1 MKNNFSKRVQL
12 IIQHAKEEAIRL
24 GHNYIGSEHLLLGMM
39 QEEDSLAIELL
50 ENSGVELEELRR
62 AIQEAV
68 QSSTSTITL
77 GHLPLTK
84 RAERILKNTY
94 VEAQNFNSDI
104 IGSEHL
110 LLSIVKETD
119 GVAAEVLMDFGV
131 TYETIKNELKD
142 MMEGK
147 QYTSG
152 SSSKKKKSKTPALD
166 HFGTDITQLASED
179 KLDPVIGREQE
190 IERVAQILSR
200 RKKNNPVLI
209 GEPGVGKT
217 AIVEGLATRI
227 IEHHVSRVLYNKRL
241 ISLDLAAIVAGTKYR
256 GQFEE
261 RMKAIMSELQES
273 KGEIILFID
282 ELHTI
287 VGAGGAS
294 GSLDASNMFKPA
306 LARGEIQCIGATTMD
321 EYRKHIEKD
330 GALERRFQKIIVHPP
345 SVAET
350 VEILHGL
357 KDRYEEH
364 HGVRYTMEAI
374 RDAVNLSNRYITDKF
389 LPDKAIDVMDEAG
402 SRIHLKNIVVPDEIL
417 DLEDQIADIQSQK
430 EEVVKAQQFEDA
442 AEYRDKERRLR
453 EQLDDARDRWQQEEQ
468 KHIVEVTDDDI
479 ADVVSIMTGIPVN
492 KVAESESQRLLK
504 MTESLKEHIIGQ
516 DRVLEKLTKA
526 IQRARAG
533 LKNPRR
539 PIGSFLFLGPT
550 GVGKTETAKQLA
562 RYLFDSEDALVKIDM
577 SEYMEKFAVS
587 RLVGAPPGYVGYEEG
602 GELTERVRRNPYSV
616 VLLDEI
622 EKAHPD
628 VFNIL
633 LQILEDGVLTDS
645 LGRKVDFKNT
655 VIIMTSNIGTHRL
668 KHQTF
673 GFGGTDEKSVYDAMK
688 SKVEDEVK
696 RLFRPEFLN
705 RLDDTIVFRQLNK
718 EDLMAIVEN
727 LIGELRE
734 NSRND
739 DFDIVLTEEAKKF
752 LVGKGYDTEY
762 GARPLRREIQRRIED
777 PLAEKVLNGELS
789 EEGLIKVDVKDGE
802 LVFTQESIDTE
813 EMVKDKNLMN

>member
-1 MKNNFSKRVQL
+1 MKNNFSKRVQMV
-12 IIQHAKEEAIRL
+12 IQYAKEEAIRL
-24 GHNYIGSEHLLLGMM
+24 GHNYIGSEHLLLGLLR
-39 QEEDSLAIELL
+39 EEDSLAVEIL
-50 ENSGVELEELRR
+50 ESLGVDLEEIRTT
-62 AIQEAV
+62 IQELV

-84 RAERILKNTY
+84 RAERILKRTY
-94 VEAQNFNSDI
+94 VEAQNFDSDI
-104 IGSEHL
+104 ISSEHL
-110 LLSIVKETD
+110 LLAIAQETE
-119 GVAAEVLMDFGV
+119 GVAAEVLANFGI
-131 TYETIKNELKD
+131 TYETIKDELDD

-147 QYTSG
+147 QQYTS
-152 SSSKKKKSKTPALD
+152 SSTKKKKSKTPALD
-166 HFGTDITQLASED
+166 HFGQDITKLAAD
-179 KLDPVIGREQE
+179 NKLDPVIGREKE

-217 AIVEGLATRI
+217 AIVEGLASRI
-227 IEHHVSRVLYNKRL
+227 DSHKVSRVLYNKRI

-321 EYRKHIEKD
+321 EYRKYIEKD
-330 GALERRFQKIIVHPP
+330 GALERRFQKILVQPP
-345 SVAET
+345 SVQET
-350 VEILHGL
+350 IKILYGL
-357 KDRYEEH
+357 KDRYEDH
-364 HGVRYTMEAI
+364 HGVHYNDAAI
-374 RDAVNLSNRYITDKF
+374 NSSVRLSHRYITDKF

-417 DLEDQIADIQSQK
+417 DLEQKIEDVRQQK
-430 EEVVKAQQFEDA
+430 EEVVKAQQFEEA
-442 AEYRDKERRLR
+442 ANYRDKERRLR
-453 EQLDDARDRWQQEEQ
+453 ENLDEARKRWEEEEE
-468 KHIVEVTDDDI
+468 KHIVEVTEEDI
-479 ADVVSIMTGIPVN
+479 ADVVSIMTGIPVS
-492 KVAESESQRLLK
+492 KVQESESQKLLK
-504 MTESLKEHIIGQ
+504 MTEGLREHIVGQ
-516 DRVLEKLTKA
+516 DEVLEKLAKA

-562 RYLFDSEDALVKIDM
+562 SYLFDTEDALVKIDM

-645 LGRKVDFKNT
+645 LGRRVDFKN
-655 VIIMTSNIGTHRL
+655 VIIIMTSNVGTSRL

-673 GFGGTDEKSVYDAMK
+673 GFGGTDAQSVYESMK
-688 SKVEDEVK
+688 HKVEDEVK
-696 RLFRPEFLN
+696 RLFNPEFLN
-705 RLDDTIVFRQLNK
+705 RLDDVIIFRPLSKDHLLQIVDNLVEEIKENTKAQSFDVQLT
-718 EDLMAIVEN
+718 
-727 LIGELRE
+727 
-734 NSRND
+734 D
-739 DFDIVLTEEAKKF
+739 DAKKF
-752 LVGKGYDTEY
+752 LISEGYNFDY
-762 GARPLRREIQRRIED
+762 GARPLRREIQRLIENPIAERILSGELKDTGIIRVEVANDELRFIQETLDPEEIAED
-777 PLAEKVLNGELS
+777 PNRR
-789 EEGLIKVDVKDGE
+789 
-802 LVFTQESIDTE
+802 
-813 EMVKDKNLMN
+813 N

>member
-1 MKNNFSKRVQL
+1 MKSNFSKRVQIVL
-12 IIQHAKEEAIRL
+12 QYAKEEAIRL
-24 GHNYIGSEHLLLGMM
+24 GHNYIGSEHLLLGLL
-39 QEEDSLAIELL
+39 QDGEGLAVELL
-50 ENSGVELEELRR
+50 EELGVEQDELREALEE
-62 AIQEAV
+62 AV
-68 QSSTSTITL
+68 DASSTTITL

-84 RAERILKNTY
+84 RAERILKQTY
-94 VEAQNFNSDI
+94 SEAQQLDSEQI
-104 IGSEHL
+104 ESEHL
-110 LLSIVKETD
+110 LLAIANEPE
-119 GVAAEVLMDFGV
+119 GVAAEVLANFGV
-131 TYETIKNELKD
+131 NYETIKNKLED

-147 QYTSG
+147 QQYT

-166 HFGTDITQLASED
+166 HFGQDITQQAYDD

-217 AIVEGLATRI
+217 AIVEGLAERI
-227 IEHHVSRVLYNKRL
+227 VHHRVSRVLYNKRI

-306 LARGEIQCIGATTMD
+306 LARGDIQCIGATTMD

-330 GALERRFQKIIVHPP
+330 GALERRFQKIIVQPP
-345 SVAET
+345 SVEET
-350 VEILHGL
+350 IEILYGL
-357 KDRYEEH
+357 KKRYEKH
-364 HGVRYTMEAI
+364 HGVVFTDQAI
-374 RDAVNLSNRYITDKF
+374 DKAVNLSHRYITDKF
-389 LPDKAIDVMDEAG
+389 LPDKAIDVMDEGG

-417 DLEDQIADIQSQK
+417 ELEDEIEDVRKQKESVVKSQK
-430 EEVVKAQQFEDA
+430 FEEA

-453 EQLDDARDRWQQEEQ
+453 ENLEDARDRWEKEEE
-468 KHIVEVTDDDI
+468 KNVVEVTENDI
-479 ADVVSIMTGIPVN
+479 ADVVSIMTGIPVS
-492 KVAESESQRLLK
+492 KVAESESERLLH
-504 MTESLKEHIIGQ
+504 MKETLQERIVGQ
-516 DRVLEKLTKA
+516 DEVLEKLTKA
-526 IQRARAG
+526 IKRARAG

-562 RYLFDSEDALVKIDM
+562 AFLFDSEDALIKIDM

-622 EKAHPD
+622 EKAHHD

-655 VIIMTSNIGTHRL
+655 VIILTSNIGTNRL

-673 GFGGTDEKSVYDAMK
+673 GFGRSDEDSVYESMK

-696 RLFRPEFLN
+696 KIFNPEFLN
-705 RLDDTIVFRQLNK
+705 RLDNTIIFRPLSRESLLKIVDNLVDEIRENAEAHSFDIQLTQDAK
-718 EDLMAIVEN
+718 EF
-727 LIGELRE
+727 LIGEGY
-734 NSRND
+734 N
-739 DFDIVLTEEAKKF
+739 FD
-752 LVGKGYDTEY
+752 Y
-762 GARPLRREIQRRIED
+762 GARPLRREIQRQIED
-777 PLAEKVLNGELS
+777 PISEQILKGELK
-789 EEGLIKVDVKDGE
+789 EQGMIEVDVDDGE
-802 LVFTQESIDTE
+802 LTFTQKEKEEEVVNEEEESG
-813 EMVKDKNLMN
+813 